1 MTYDVIVVGTG
12 PAGCTAAKV
21 LADNGLK
28 VILLER
34 RPFPRYKSC
43 SGVLIKKS
51 LDLIEKYYG
60 EKVPADV
67 TCSPAKNMGMIF
79 TNDEGK
85 EYSFP
90 QEGLNVWRSSF
101 DFWLAKKA
109 EESGAVLCDSCPVTK
124 IEQAAD
130 TVTATVKGKEEI
142 SGKYAVICEGGAGTL
157 KASLT
162 GKKPKYVTTF
172 QTFNRGSIDLDYHYF
187 YAYLQPQLSQYD
199 AWFNVKDGHIVLG
212 VSVTDTEKIS
222 QYYGSFLNYMEENH
236 KLKIVETVK
245 EEKWLMPL
253 IEPDFGLTCGVGRI
267 FFAGESAG
275 LLNPMGEG
283 ISSAVESGAFAA
295 ESIARSLTF
304 PETALNAYE
313 KKLEPTVIY
322 MKRQWQFVGS
332 VSGSFRQFLKQ

>member
-1 MTYDVIVVGTG
+1 M
-12 PAGCTAAKV
+12 
-21 LADNGLK
+21 ADNGLK

-34 RPFPRYKSC
+34 RPLPRYKSC

-51 LDLIEKYYG
+51 LDLVEKYYE
-60 EKVPADV
+60 EKVPAIV
-67 TCSPAKNMGMIF
+67 TCSPAKNMGMVF

-101 DFWLAKKA
+101 DFWLVKKA
-109 EESGAVLCDSCPVTK
+109 EESGAVLWDNCPVTK
-124 IEQAAD
+124 IDQTLD
-130 TVTATVKGKEEI
+130 TVNVTVKGGEEI
-142 SGKYAVICEGGAGTL
+142 LGKYAVICEGGAGTL
-157 KASLT
+157 KSSLT
-162 GKKPKYVTTF
+162 GKRTIYVTTF

-212 VSVTDTEKIS
+212 VSVTDTAKIP
-222 QYYGSFLNYMEENH
+222 QYYDSFLNYMEENH

-245 EEKWLMPL
+245 KEKWLMPL
-253 IEPDFGLTCGVGRI
+253 TEPDFNIVSGMGRVL
-267 FFAGESAG
+267 FSGESAG

-295 ESIARSLTF
+295 ESIF
-304 PETALNAYE
+304 E
-313 KKLEPTVIY
+313 KFNTPQKVLELYREKLEPTISY
-322 MKRQWQFVGS
+322 MNRQWQFTGS
-332 VSGSFRQFLKQ
+332 ISGRFRHFLKK